1 MYSNEFKRLQS
12 TSSSSARP
20 WQLYTYGMK
29 AVWWI
34 KRDFRLSDNSSLS
47 QALNECSEI
56 LPFYCFE
63 KNKLEEEDFSLFH
76 LQAQT
81 QALSGLLKNLRMR
94 HSGIFFGVGEVIE
107 ELRKLRK
114 KYHFEKLYSHQET
127 GNLLSFEVDRQVAK
141 WCKHEGV
148 TWSEAKGS
156 SVVRG
161 GNAER
166 RRKTTRSD
174 IRIHPPL
181 SIPEVIPSPKNINL
195 FNQIPSF
202 GEVSKFVRPKD
213 QPLLDK
219 EIQQVDEASALQT
232 LESFLSHRGYGYSGG
247 ISSPNSAFEA
257 GSRLSTHLAWG
268 TIGLRTVFAEVRRK
282 REELDAT
289 PESKQWRRSLRA
301 FESRLHWRDHFIQR
315 LEGFP
320 EMENLALNKA
330 YRNLEYENSPEL
342 LEAWWKGQT
351 GVPMVDAC
359 MRCLNETGF
368 LNFRMRAM
376 VVSFACFGLK
386 LSWKLIHPPLA
397 KVFLDYEP
405 GIHMSQI
412 QMQAGIVGFN
422 TIRVY
427 NPYKQIKDHD
437 PSGVFVKKWVPE
449 IKEWTM
455 KQILELE
462 AIPQKSYSP
471 VSFDAKMNSKTMKDR
486 IFAIRKSKFGKLETN
501 RNLNKHGSKKGKFK
515 KPKKDHDN
523 GQLTLF

>member
-1 MYSNEFKRLQS
+1 
-12 TSSSSARP
+12 
-20 WQLYTYGMK
+20 MK
-29 AVWWI
+29 GIWWI
-34 KRDFRLSDNSSLS
+34 KKDFRLSDNSSLS
-47 QALNECSEI
+47 QALDECSEI

-63 KNKLEEEDFSLFH
+63 KNKLGEEDFSLFH

-81 QALSGLLKNLRMR
+81 QALQGLLKNLRIR
-94 HSGIFFGVGEVIE
+94 HSGIFFCMGEVVE
-107 ELRKLRK
+107 QLSVLQK
-114 KYHFEKLYSHQET
+114 KFPFKSIYSHQET
-127 GNLLSFEVDRQVAK
+127 GNLLSYDIDRQVAE
-141 WCKHEGV
+141 WSKHEGV

-161 GNAER
+161 GNAEK
-166 RRKTTRSD
+166 RRKVSRYD
-174 IRIHPPL
+174 IRMTPPL
-181 SIPEVIPSPKNINL
+181 PVPEVIPSPKNIEI
-195 FNQIPSF
+195 FNEIPP
-202 GEVSKFVRPKD
+202 VNDLSKLVKGQD
-213 QPLLDK
+213 QPVVSNELQK
-219 EIQQVDEASALQT
+219 VDEDSAFAT
-232 LESFLSHRGYGYSGG
+232 LEDFLTQRGKGYSGG
-247 ISSPNSAFEA
+247 ISSPNSAFEC

-268 TIGLRTVFAEVRRK
+268 TIGIRTVFDRLKRR
-282 REELDAT
+282 RQELDADAD
-289 PESKQWRRSLRA
+289 SNQWRRSLRA

-342 LEAWWKGQT
+342 LEAWQKGQT

-386 LSWKLIHPPLA
+386 LSWELIHAPLA

-405 GIHMSQI
+405 GIHLSQI

-437 PSGVFVKKWVPE
+437 LSGVFIKKWVPE
-449 IKEWTM
+449 IKTWTM
-455 KQILELE
+455 NQILELE
-462 AIPQKSYSP
+462 TIPQKSYSS
-471 VSFDAKMNSKTMKDR
+471 VSFDVKKNSKTMKDR
-486 IFAIRKSKFGKLETN
+486 IFAIRKSKDGKFETN

-515 KPKKDHDN
+515 KPKKDRDN
-523 GQLTLF
+523 GQLTFF